1 MIRFICIAV
10 FLILYLI
17 LSIPVFLV
25 EWIIG
30 KFNRRAKDI
39 SSLRIVQWGFK
50 VILKMTGVTTTVIG
64 EENVPDEPVLFIGDG
79 VVPAK
84 QAFEEGLTCAY
95 KIAPAH
101 ICTQRAGSVALAA
114 KDMAEAGE
122 VISSDAFHPEYLR
135 PSQAERELK
144 RGTVSNS

>member
-1 MIRFICIAV
+1 MYKRQ
-10 FLILYLI
+10 I

-64 EENVPDEPVLFIGDG
+64 EENVPDEPVLFIGNHRSYFDILQMCIRDR
-79 VVPAK
+79 VRYSYT
-84 QAFEEGLTCAY
+84 FM
-95 KIAPAH
+95 
-101 ICTQRAGSVALAA
+101 VAQSLWLLS
-114 KDMAEAGE
+114 
-122 VISSDAFHPEYLR
+122 I
-135 PSQAERELK
+135 
-144 RGTVSNS
+144 

>member
-84 QAFEEGLTCAY
+84 QPVQASDRLCCQKRNGKDSASFHMDEE
-95 KIAPAH
+95 
-101 ICTQRAGSVALAA
+101 SVL
-114 KDMAEAGE
+114 
-122 VISSDAFHPEYLR
+122 SLP
-135 PSQAERELK
+135 
-144 RGTVSNS
+144 

>member
-64 EENVPDEPVLFIGDG
+64 EENVPDDRGD
-79 VVPAK
+79 
-84 QAFEEGLTCAY
+84 L
-95 KIAPAH
+95 
-101 ICTQRAGSVALAA
+101 
-114 KDMAEAGE
+114 
-122 VISSDAFHPEYLR
+122 DADFPWRLPGHG
-135 PSQAERELK
+135 K
-144 RGTVSNS
+144 RGSGWKNAGIFHCG

>member
-50 VILKMTGVTTTVIG
+50 VILKMTGVTTTVKMFRMNRYSLSATTAVILIFSLLTAG
-64 EENVPDEPVLFIGDG
+64 AG
-79 VVPAK
+79 V
-84 QAFEEGLTCAY
+84 
-95 KIAPAH
+95 
-101 ICTQRAGSVALAA
+101 
-114 KDMAEAGE
+114 
-122 VISSDAFHPEYLR
+122 
-135 PSQAERELK
+135 
-144 RGTVSNS
+144 

>member
-17 LSIPVFLV
+17 LSIPVLLV

-64 EENVPDEPVLFIGDG
+64 EENVPDEPDSLSATTAVILIFSLLTAGAG
-79 VVPAK
+79 V
-84 QAFEEGLTCAY
+84 
-95 KIAPAH
+95 
-101 ICTQRAGSVALAA
+101 
-114 KDMAEAGE
+114 
-122 VISSDAFHPEYLR
+122 
-135 PSQAERELK
+135 
-144 RGTVSNS
+144 

>member
-64 EENVPDEPVLFIGDG
+64 YSLSATTAVILIFSLLTAGAG
-79 VVPAK
+79 V
-84 QAFEEGLTCAY
+84 
-95 KIAPAH
+95 
-101 ICTQRAGSVALAA
+101 
-114 KDMAEAGE
+114 
-122 VISSDAFHPEYLR
+122 
-135 PSQAERELK
+135 
-144 RGTVSNS
+144 